1 MKLSEV
7 SVQRP
12 VFAAVLSLAILLFG
26 VISLLRL
33 PVREYPDIESP
44 VVSVTTFYR
53 GASPQTVETEVTDIL
68 EEQLATVEG
77 VKLITSSSR
86 EQGSVIT
93 VEFNLNRKVDE
104 AANDVRDRVSRVRG
118 QLPSTIDDPIV
129 AKQDVNAQ
137 PIIWLSLNGERY
149 STLELTEVAN
159 NILSEKIQRID
170 GVGAVFVGA
179 ERKYAMRVWLDPQRL
194 ASYGLTV
201 SDIERS
207 LQNENAEIPSG
218 RVEGHGREFSVRTRG
233 DLTTPEEFA
242 SIIVAQ
248 QGDRPVRLGD
258 VADVQVGAEDD
269 RTVARYNTVTS
280 IGLGIVKQQKA
291 STVDVAHKIHEALPR
306 LRAMLP
312 PGMKIETAYDSST
325 FIEDSIQEVL
335 VSLGVAFL
343 LVVIVIFVF
352 LGSLRATLIPV
363 VAIPVSLIGTFTAVY
378 FLGFTINIL
387 TLLAMVLA
395 IGLVVDDAIIML
407 ENIYRHMEMGKSR
420 LRATLD
426 GAQEIGFAIL
436 ATTIALVAVFVPV
449 AFLTGR
455 VGRLFNEFGIAVAVS
470 VLISGFVALSLT
482 PMLCSRLLKRAS
494 GPGIHGEDE
503 LDRVD
508 ATGEPAS
515 AAGEVEEVRGW
526 RAVFNRFFHALHVTY
541 ERHLRWTLNHRL
553 GVMVAAAVLV
563 AVIGVL
569 FFLLPK
575 ELVPTEDRGMVFN
588 VVLAP
593 EGSTLDYTDRYMRQV
608 EGVYSQVPDV
618 EAFFSA
624 VGLGFG
630 GPGRVTDGFMFVR
643 LKPYGQRKHT
653 QQELVGMLFPRLMG
667 IPGVLAIPINL
678 PSLGGGFGSPVQF
691 VIQGETYEDLQR
703 ALGPFLMEAQKL
715 GYLLN
720 MNTDLKLDKPQL
732 EIKIDRDRA
741 AALGISVTD
750 IGNTLQTMLGGREVS
765 HFKRGNKQYK
775 VMLQVRPVDRSS
787 PAAIDALYLR
797 SREGLTQMAS
807 VVKVEE
813 KVAAKELNHFD
824 RVRAA
829 TISANLP
836 PGLTIG
842 KAIEDLNAIAKR
854 TLPTS
859 MRTDLAGESREFVES
874 SGGLYWLF
882 VIALVFIYL
891 VLAAQFESFIHPLS
905 ILFSVPLA
913 VFGALLTLFIFHAS
927 LNIYSQI
934 GLIMLIGLVTKNA
947 ILIVEY
953 SNQRRARGEP
963 LIDAVVRASRIRL
976 RPILMTTL
984 TTILGVMPIAL
995 GLGAGADS
1003 RKPLGLAVVG
1013 GLLFSMILT
1022 LMVVPV
1028 VYTLL
1033 ARWAPARL
1041 TDDAKARAERTGSD
1055 ALPAGAPSP
1064 ARPR

>member
-26 VISLLRL
+26 VISMLRL

-53 GASPQTVETEVTDIL
+53 GASPQTVETEVTDVL

-118 QLPSTIDDPIV
+118 ELPSTVDDPIV

-137 PIIWLSLNGERY
+137 PIIWLSLNGQRY
-149 STLELTEVAN
+149 TTLELTEAAN
-159 NILSEKIQRID
+159 NILTEKIQRLED
-170 GVGAVFVGA
+170 VEQAL
-179 ERKYAMRVWLDPQRL
+179 RTQ
-194 ASYGLTV
+194 
-201 SDIERS
+201 
-207 LQNENAEIPSG
+207 NAEIPSG
-218 RVEGHGREFSVRTRG
+218 RVEGRGREFSVRTRG
-233 DLTTPEEFA
+233 DLDTPEQFA
-242 SIIVAQ
+242 AIVVAQ
-248 QGDRPVRLGD
+248 QGDRPVRIGD
-258 VADVQVGAEDD
+258 IADVQVGAEDD
-269 RTVARYNTVTS
+269 RTVARYNTVPS
-280 IGLGIVKQQKA
+280 IGLGIVKQQKS
-291 STVDVAHKIHEALPR
+291 STVDVAHKVHDALPR
-306 LRAMLP
+306 LRALLP
-312 PGMKIETAYDSST
+312 PGMNLEVAYDSST

-335 VSLGVAFL
+335 ISLGVAFV

-363 VAIPVSLIGTFTAVY
+363 VAIPVSLIGTFTVVY

-407 ENIYRHMEMGKSR
+407 ENVYRHMEMGKSR

-470 VLISGFVALSLT
+470 VLISGFIALSLT
-482 PMLCSRLLKRAS
+482 PMLCSLILRR
-494 GPGIHGEDE
+494 
-503 LDRVD
+503 
-508 ATGEPAS
+508 
-515 AAGEVEEVRGW
+515 AAGGGTHGDEDVEAVSDEGHVEYARGW
-526 RAVFNRFFHALHVTY
+526 RGTFDRAFHGLHVAYERTLRTALAHRGVVMGIAVFI
-541 ERHLRWTLNHRL
+541 
-553 GVMVAAAVLV
+553 LV
-563 AVIGVL
+563 AIGGL
-569 FFLLPK
+569 FVVLPK

-593 EGSTLDYTDRYMRQV
+593 EGATLDYTDRYMRQV
-608 EGVYSQVPDV
+608 ESIYQKVPAV

-643 LKPYGQRKHT
+643 LKPYSQRTLT
-653 QQELVGMLFPRLMG
+653 QQQIVGMLFPQLLG

-691 VIQGETYEDLQR
+691 VLQADTYEDLQR
-703 ALGPFLMEAQKL
+703 AMGPFMMEAQKL

-720 MNTDLKLDKPQL
+720 MDTDLKLNKPQL
-732 EIKIDRDRA
+732 EIDIDRDRA
-741 AALGISVTD
+741 SSLGVSVAD
-750 IGNTLQTMLGGREVS
+750 VGNTLQTLLGGREVTR
-765 HFKRGNKQYK
+765 FKRGNKQYK
-775 VMLQVRPVDRSS
+775 VMLQVRPQDRSS
-787 PAAIDALYLR
+787 PAAIDGLYMR
-797 SREGLTQMAS
+797 GHEGLVQMAS
-807 VVKVEE
+807 VVHVREQ
-813 KVAAKELNHFD
+813 VAPKELNHFD
-824 RVRAA
+824 RVRSA

-836 PGLTIG
+836 PGVTIG
-842 KAIEDLNAIAKR
+842 KALDDLNAIARR
-854 TLPTS
+854 TLPPS
-859 MRTDLAGESREFVES
+859 MRTDLSGESREFVES

-882 VIALVFIYL
+882 IVALVFIFL
-891 VLAAQFESFIHPLS
+891 VLAAQFESFVHPLS

-913 VFGALLTLFIFHAS
+913 VFGALFTLFVFRGS

-963 LIDAVVRASRIRL
+963 LIEAVVRASRIRL

-1013 GLLFSMILT
+1013 GLLFSMLLT
-1022 LMVVPV
+1022 LVMVPV

-1033 ARWAPARL
+1033 ARWAPARVK
-1041 TDDAKARAERTGSD
+1041 DASVETES
-1055 ALPAGAPSP
+1055 LPAGAPAP
-1064 ARPR
+1064 ARPK